1 MFDISQEIQKCSSP
15 WRISKG
21 RANPA
26 EKMGHLRGAVLL
38 PWLKISRLVT
48 RTRTHRDADACT
60 DKALCTHQLSG
71 VCMLDRTVM
80 TPPP

>member
-1 MFDISQEIQKCSSP
+1 MFDISQEIQKYSSP
-15 WRISKG
+15 WSISKG

-48 RTRTHRDADACT
+48 CTRTHRNADACM
-60 DKALCTHQLSG
+60 DKALCTQLIG

-80 TPPP
+80 APPT